1 MYLTFTQTLNV
12 NPRLLSKN
20 VISVFFASLAG
31 LMFFSPTAASGELYP
46 EIKPDPVYTPD
57 EVVGIQMRAL
67 GKNNQP
73 YDNAGIE
80 LTFRF
85 ASPGNKKNTGPL
97 ARFKTL
103 FDNSGYRAMLKYQNL
118 DIGESVLIQN
128 FAKIPV
134 IVTSQS
140 GRRAAYLFT
149 LSKQQSAPF
158 ENCWMTDSVVRVQIS
173 GTTTTIL

>member
-20 VISVFFASLAG
+20 VISVFFVSLAG
-31 LMFFSPTAASGELYP
+31 LMFFSPIAASGELYP

-85 ASPGNKKNTGPL
+85 ASPGNKKILDHWHVLKPCSTIQDTEPCSNI
-97 ARFKTL
+97 KISTL
-103 FDNSGYRAMLKYQNL
+103 VKAS
-118 DIGESVLIQN
+118 
-128 FAKIPV
+128 
-134 IVTSQS
+134 
-140 GRRAAYLFT
+140 
-149 LSKQQSAPF
+149 
-158 ENCWMTDSVVRVQIS
+158 
-173 GTTTTIL
+173 